1 MIGYLQGDSLQCK
14 TRPLEEHLCHIFM
27 LQVRPHA
34 QLVGP
39 LKIACTNDEY
49 LILSKKISL
58 WRLQI
63 AQHIAAAP
71 TNKTLLSLSPN
82 LRASSL
88 AYGKLILAG
97 LIL

>member
-1 MIGYLQGDSLQCK
+1 
-14 TRPLEEHLCHIFM
+14 M

-34 QLVGP
+34 QPVGP

-63 AQHIAAAP
+63 AQHIAATH
-71 TNKTLLSLSPN
+71 TNMMRLSLSSKFESQFTRIWEIN
-82 LRASSL
+82 LGHGDSQR
-88 AYGKLILAG
+88 GDV
-97 LIL
+97 